1 MNSADT
7 FVLIL
12 VCLLAGML
20 MAFGIVLVFVFLGSS
35 DSCRTTLYSFLPL
48 IS

>member
-12 VCLLAGML
+12 VCVLAGML
-20 MAFGIVLVFVFLGSS
+20 MAFGMVLVFVFLGSS
-35 DSCRTTLYSFLPL
+35 DSCRTSLYSFIPFL
-48 IS
+48 